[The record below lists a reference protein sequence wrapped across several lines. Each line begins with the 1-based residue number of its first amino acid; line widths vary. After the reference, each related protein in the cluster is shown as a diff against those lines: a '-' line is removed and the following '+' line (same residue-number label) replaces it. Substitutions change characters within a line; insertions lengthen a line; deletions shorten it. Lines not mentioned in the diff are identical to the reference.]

1 MRLLLFGP
9 PGVGKGTQATL
20 LKKQFNIPHISTGD
34 ILRQSVA
41 EKTKLGLRA
50 KQHMDKGELVPD
62 DVMIGLV
69 RDVMT
74 SCDCERG
81 FILDGFPRTV
91 RQAEALDAV
100 FNDINMKLDAVV
112 YFQVDE
118 DVIISRLSERWTCR
132 SCNSIFNSMI
142 DSLNKD
148 GRCPKCGGEL
158 YQRDDD
164 KPEIVKQRLGIYNR
178 STMPVRD
185 YYEKKGKLI
194 EVNGAGD
201 VQEVNRRILSILTN

>member
-91 RQAEALDAV
+91 PQAEALDAV
-100 FNDINMKLDAVV
+100 FNEINMKLDAVV

-132 SCNSIFNSMI
+132 SCNSIFNSTI
-142 DSLNKD
+142 DSLEKD
-148 GRCPKCGGEL
+148 GMCPKCGGEL

-164 KPEIVKQRLGIYNR
+164 KPEIVKQRLEIYNR

-185 YYEKKGKLI
+185 YYEKTGKLI
-194 EVNGAGD
+194 EVNGTGD
-201 VQEVNRRILSILTN
+201 VQEVNRRIISILTN